1 MTVGRFTT
9 IVTGA
14 LQAAVCVVVA
24 SVTACVLVTTSASVV
39 ALLVVAVATPD
50 WPSWAH
56 PDPVSTAARIPC
68 SEVTPAL
75 TPEME
80 RVANVRHWASVPP
93 DLRVDWTNWSK
104 RRIKK
109 YVNKCTMA
117 YRGR

>member
-1 MTVGRFTT
+1 M
-9 IVTGA
+9 
-14 LQAAVCVVVA
+14 
-24 SVTACVLVTTSASVV
+24 
-39 ALLVVAVATPD
+39 
-50 WPSWAH
+50 
-56 PDPVSTAARIPC
+56 AARIPC

-117 YRGR
+117 